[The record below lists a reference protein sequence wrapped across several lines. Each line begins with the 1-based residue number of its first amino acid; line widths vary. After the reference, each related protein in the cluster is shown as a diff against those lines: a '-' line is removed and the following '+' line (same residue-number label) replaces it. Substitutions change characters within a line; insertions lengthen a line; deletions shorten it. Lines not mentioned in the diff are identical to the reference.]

1 MFSRQ
6 SDFDRSYDFL
16 DELRRQMDRVWGDLD
31 QQWGYVPRAQATT
44 LSAATFPRVNV
55 FDAGA
60 ELVVQAD
67 VPGLTE
73 KDLEITLHENVL
85 TLAGKRNE
93 KPRPAR
99 EGYVVH
105 RQERAAS
112 FEFQRSFALPA
123 KVDGE
128 KTLASVKD
136 GVLTVKLAKAAEA
149 KPRQI
154 AVRAQG

>member
-1 MFSRQ
+1 MLSRQ
-6 SDFDRSYDFL
+6 SEFDRSYDVL

-31 QQWGYVPRAQATT
+31 QRWGHVARAQATPF
-44 LSAATFPRVNV
+44 SAATFPRINV

-67 VPGLTE
+67 VPGLGE
-73 KDLEITLHENVL
+73 KDFEVTLHENVL
-85 TLAGKRNE
+85 TLAGKRSE
-93 KPRPAR
+93 AAP
-99 EGYVVH
+99 EGYAVH
-105 RQERAAS
+105 RQERASS
-112 FEFQRSFALPA
+112 FEFRRSFALPA

-128 KTLASVKD
+128 KTVASVKD
-136 GVLTVKLAKAAEA
+136 GVLTIKLAKAAEA